1 LSGENQNAL
10 GGITYPTNVRNTDD
24 PYTKLLFEMS
34 SVIPNTLLEEF
45 IETDLIVEKLLEK
58 RDSRLFLYNAP
69 ITSLFYLLRFWQN
82 VYRRRNRDN
91 PKATI
96 LTELNQQWYDGPHPS
111 DGWWKCPYDLHGV
124 D

>member
-1 LSGENQNAL
+1 L

-69 ITSLFYLLRFWQN
+69 ITSLFYLLRFFEN

-111 DGWWKCPYDLHGV
+111 DGWWKAPYDLHGV